1 MPPLF
6 FIGSS
11 SSMAARII
19 SQDHPA
25 AGVMVSVTQLSR
37 RRSDFVVDDWIMDS
51 GAFTEVARHSGYGR
65 PVEWYFQK
73 VLRWAKCGN
82 LLAAVSQDWM
92 CEGFVLKRTGLS
104 IKEHQRLTIE
114 RYDALVHLAAGSL
127 SPPIMPV
134 LQGYSV
140 SDYLVHV
147 DQYSARLAPG
157 SWVGIGSVC
166 RRNGAPEQVRDILRA
181 VKNKRSDLRLH
192 GFGLKH
198 TSLESPEV
206 RELLY
211 SCTPLSMN
219 RQFVEDFISAD
230 APCFAMGVVEEA
242 ERPLG
247 CMALRTLEAIPAKVS
262 SGGFNFGH
270 SILGNSQFEVLHFIF
285 EFYGFK
291 KFNVLVNPNNPLVQ
305 SVLSMMIESGE
316 YFFFAL
322 SPNNSATAFKSE
334 IGQETLC
341 GIEAYL
347 PRIKASKTSD
357 SQYDRA
363 ISDFLKNPEPP
374 GTMLDWVCRDN
385 MEYLDLSR
393 DTVTL
398 NPSKR

>member
-11 SSMAARII
+11 PSMAARII

-51 GAFTEVARHSGYGR
+51 GAFTEVARHGGYRR

-147 DQYSARLAPG
+147 DQYGARLAPG

-211 SCTPLSMN
+211 SCDSMAWSYPRRFSRSPGESLRN
-219 RQFVEDFISAD
+219 RA
-230 APCFAMGVVEEA
+230 
-242 ERPLG
+242 
-247 CMALRTLEAIPAKVS
+247 ALRDIVQKRPHLEDAFAYQALVDAAL
-262 SGGFNFGH
+262 SGASARRVPRTAGA
-270 SILGNSQFEVLHFIF
+270 GNGQGRKPKWRHGPTVVIRVPSEFADCLIDLARKWDDGDSQV
-285 EFYGFK
+285 FK
-291 KFNVLVNPNNPLVQ
+291 KR
-305 SVLSMMIESGE
+305 GD
-316 YFFFAL
+316 
-322 SPNNSATAFKSE
+322 KSTQNKK
-334 IGQETLC
+334 G
-341 GIEAYL
+341 A
-347 PRIKASKTSD
+347 K
-357 SQYDRA
+357 
-363 ISDFLKNPEPP
+363 
-374 GTMLDWVCRDN
+374 
-385 MEYLDLSR
+385 
-393 DTVTL
+393 
-398 NPSKR
+398 